1 MALKDIFSSKKD
13 DFTSTKT
20 EIPINLDA
28 DPATNIMLSD
38 EQRENLEQD
47 LAVLGDQDHAKEEKL
62 QQEATKAVV
71 DQAEASLI
79 ELQKIKL
86 GRCPKCGAHLS
97 SRISA
102 NICEECGWNKYDVP
116 KFGKIIVHLKDG
128 ETVEGEHGYVLKNG
142 YALLTRGDVVYA
154 KFPTDAYAWIEYK
167 WTEEELDQRRRAHN
181 AQLQVQCGWCGGEA
195 DVNKDGFH
203 LVHIAFGSSQER
215 YCFCCDEC
223 YEAFRKMYPSRVHR
237 NCYETNCNECNL
249 CLKRYGDE
257 AEGIRDLAKDR
268 IRISR
273 NTK

>member
-1 MALKDIFSSKKD
+1 MPLNIFGPKKD
-13 DFTSTKT
+13 EPQVIKSQTV
-20 EIPINLDA
+20 LDI
-28 DPATNIMLSD
+28 DTDSGSNMMLSD

-47 LAVLGDQDHAKEEKL
+47 LAVLGAQDVKEEKV
-62 QQEATKAVV
+62 QQEAVKAVV
-71 DQAEASLI
+71 EQAEASLI

-116 KFGKIIVHLKDG
+116 KFGRIIVHLKDG

-142 YALLTRGDVVYA
+142 YCLLTRGDVVYA
-154 KFPTDAYAWIEYK
+154 KFPQDAYAWIEYK
-167 WTEEELDQRRRAHN
+167 WTEEELEQRRRAHN
-181 AQLQVQCGWCGGEA
+181 AQLQVPCGWCGADA

-215 YCFCCDEC
+215 YCFCSDEC

-237 NCYETNCNECNL
+237 NCYETNCNECNQ

-268 IRISR
+268 IRMSKY
-273 NTK
+273 NN